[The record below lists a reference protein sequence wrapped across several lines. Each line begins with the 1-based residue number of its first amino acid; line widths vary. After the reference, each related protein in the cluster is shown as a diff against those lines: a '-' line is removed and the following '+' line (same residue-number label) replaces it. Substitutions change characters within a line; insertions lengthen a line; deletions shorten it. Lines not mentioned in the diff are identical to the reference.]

1 MFILFLYKCVE
12 RMGGKGGVQ
21 VFLAE
26 LYAERTSLVVG
37 VATDDDALA
46 VWPLENNGLQTVF
59 YRIESEEGAA
69 RLNEVGEVLV
79 GVILRGVAIGSPLP
93 TAPCRGGDYL
103 HEGVLLPTPGT
114 AALVAKDEVPVVVLI
129 AAATDVLV

>member
-1 MFILFLYKCVE
+1 
-12 RMGGKGGVQ
+12 MGGKSCGEVT
-21 VFLAE
+21 LA
-26 LYAERTSLVVG
+26 YGNTKFTSLVVG
-37 VATDDDALA
+37 VAADDDALA

-69 RLNEVGEVLV
+69 QLNEVGEVLV

-103 HEGVLLPTPGT
+103 HEGVLLPPPGT
-114 AALVAKDEVPVVVLI
+114 ATLVAKDEVPVVVLI
-129 AAATDVLV
+129 AATTDVLV